1 MTRQEIAVSLIMA
14 FFGVG
19 GAAVVQV
26 APTLFPQH
34 TGWML
39 YGGLGLL
46 VLSLVGV
53 GVVFF
58 RARRHRSE
66 VARSPAPSQNVTSH
80 NQSGGIT
87 AHTVNIGNE

>member
-1 MTRQEIAVSLIMA
+1 MNRQEITVSLILA
-14 FFGVG
+14 VFGAG
-19 GAAVVQV
+19 GAALIQV
-26 APTLFPQH
+26 APTLFPDH
-34 TGWML
+34 TSWMF

-58 RARRHRSE
+58 RSRHNRPDE
-66 VARSPAPSQNVTSH
+66 DPSPAPAQSATSH